1 MSVIGHGVDICTST
15 TRPTPISGSLI
26 YETDTQKLMLWDG
39 SSWVTPMNLQSAGGM
54 LSGTYPNPNVASI
67 SGLAAGGGLSGTY
80 PNPSIAS
87 PMLAN
92 HFAWGAA
99 STNFPSGVSN
109 SVGVS
114 LNVPFKSSV
123 LARFISTGF
132 VTSTGL
138 FTQYAR
144 IDGITGWYNIG
155 HYYHNTTFDHRTY
168 PAGVIGITLNPGNY
182 VFRAYTAGAS
192 TDSAD
197 RLNVSIVCRAV
208 A

>member
-1 MSVIGHGVDICTST
+1 MSVIGHGVEICTAA
-15 TRPTPISGSLI
+15 TRPASPAAGTIIYQEDTNQLYVWNGFSWMNPI
-26 YETDTQKLMLWDG
+26 TNH
-39 SSWVTPMNLQSAGGM
+39 P
-54 LSGTYPNPNVASI
+54 
-67 SGLAAGGGLSGTY
+67 AGGGLSGTY
-80 PNPSIAS
+80 PSPSIAS

-109 SVGVS
+109 STAVT

-123 LARFISTGF
+123 LARFISTGY
-132 VTSTGL
+132 VTYTGL

-144 IDGITGWYNIG
+144 IDGVTGWYNIG
-155 HYYHNTTFDHRTY
+155 HYYHNTTYDHRTY

-192 TDSAD
+192 TDSGD